1 MGFNSFILN
10 QMIVMGYA
18 YDFTGDS
25 KYLDGMFDGISYLL
39 GRNAMDQS
47 YVTGYGERPL
57 QNPHDRFWTPQT
69 SKRFPAPPPGIIS
82 GGPNSRFEDPTI
94 NAAAIFDPS
103 CPTSA
108 FLFKYNIIKKSDC

>member
-1 MGFNSFILN
+1 MGFKLLHFEPDDSYGIC
-10 QMIVMGYA
+10 

-69 SKRFPAPPPGIIS
+69 SKRFPAPP
-82 GGPNSRFEDPTI
+82 RV
-94 NAAAIFDPS
+94 
-103 CPTSA
+103 
-108 FLFKYNIIKKSDC
+108 